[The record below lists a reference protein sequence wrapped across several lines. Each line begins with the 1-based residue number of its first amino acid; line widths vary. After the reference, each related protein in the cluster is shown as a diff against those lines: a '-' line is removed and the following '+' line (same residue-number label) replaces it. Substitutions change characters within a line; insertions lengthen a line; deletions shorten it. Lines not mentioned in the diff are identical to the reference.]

1 MNLTNTTL
9 EVTSNFRPCRTVW
22 TQEYFV
28 QNIIFSLLSITLNLM
43 TLPFVVVMNSLII
56 FAIKT
61 RRRLQTMYNIMLAS
75 LAGTDLVVGI
85 MSQPIFV
92 AEEILLF
99 MGLPLMEYCRIY
111 RETVWVILSPIT
123 ASLIQL
129 SILSVER
136 YIAIKYSLKYDSIVT
151 SNRLAVAI
159 VCSWLISILQV
170 IARYTKS
177 LFLVLTV
184 FYFYLAV
191 SFLSIFVITYCHIV
205 VYFVSRRHMKQIKSE
220 LVSREDTVKFLKER
234 KALKTTTIII
244 GFLFVSYIPGIFFSF
259 VRYFLPKGD
268 YTLSLTAPLP
278 PFVIT
283 CMLINSFFN
292 PFIYCWRNKELR
304 KAFFELLSRNRV
316 QQF

>member
-9 EVTSNFRPCRTVW
+9 EAANNFKPCRIW

-28 QNIIFSLLSITLNLM
+28 QNIIFSLLSITLNVA
-43 TLPFVVVMNSLII
+43 TLPFVVVMNALIVI
-56 FAIKT
+56 AIKT

-92 AEEILLF
+92 GQEIFLLT
-99 MGLPLMEYCRIY
+99 GPPLTEYCRIY
-111 RETVWVILSPIT
+111 RETVWVCLSPTT

-129 SILSVER
+129 AILSLER
-136 YIAIKYSLKYDSIVT
+136 YIAMKYSLKYGSIVT
-151 SNRLAVAI
+151 SKRLAVAI
-159 VCSWLISILQV
+159 VCSWLISFLQV
-170 IARYTKS
+170 VTRYINS
-177 LFLVLTV
+177 RFLVIIA
-184 FYFYLAV
+184 FYFYLSV
-191 SFLSIFVITYCHIV
+191 SFLSVFVITYCHIV

-244 GFLFVSYIPGIFFSF
+244 VFLFVSYLPGMFFSV
-259 VRYFLPKGD
+259 VRYFHPKGD
-268 YTLSLTAPLP
+268 YTLKLTAPLP
-278 PFVIT
+278 PFVKT

-304 KAFFELLSRNRV
+304 DAFFELLSRRRV

>member
-9 EVTSNFRPCRTVW
+9 APTNNFRPCRIW

-28 QNIIFSLLSITLNLM
+28 QNIIFSVLSITLNIV

-56 FAIKT
+56 FAVKT

-85 MSQPIFV
+85 MSQPIFI
-92 AEEILLF
+92 AQEIFLPT
-99 MGLPLMEYCRIY
+99 GLPLTEYCRIY
-111 RETVWVILSPIT
+111 RETVWVILSPTT

-136 YIAIKYSLKYDSIVT
+136 YIAMKYSLKYVSIVT

-159 VCSWLISILQV
+159 VCRWLISILQV
-170 IARYTKS
+170 IARYTNS
-177 LFLVLTV
+177 LFLVIIA
-184 FYFYLAV
+184 FYFFLAV
-191 SFLSIFVITYCHIV
+191 SFLSIFVITYCHIA

-244 GFLFVSYIPGIFFSF
+244 GFLFVSYIPGIFFCF
-259 VRYFLPKGD
+259 VRYFLPRGN

-304 KAFFELLSRNRV
+304 EAFFELLSRRRV